1 MTTKP
6 ERLFLIDGYAQFFR
20 AYYAIRNPMSSP
32 VTNEPTFMTFG
43 FMDMLLRLLNEYKP
57 DYLAVALDVSGDR
70 GTFRSQLYP
79 EYKANRDPPPS
90 DLRPQVEQCLV
101 VMRSMGIP
109 IYGLEEVEAD
119 DVIASIVE
127 EVVHDNASLEVTI
140 VSKDKDLQQLLGP
153 RVSMLNLKK
162 SPDPDERF
170 DPAWLRESKSI
181 APEQVVDMLALMGDT
196 ADNVPGVPGIG
207 PKTAAQLIA
216 ANGSIQGVYETIASE
231 EALSA
236 SKRSIKGK
244 RLENLLAARDLIPLA
259 QELITLKRDCDVGFD
274 LEATRVDRS
283 AMDHE
288 ALVESMRI
296 LGFNRLRDVMRT
308 YLEGDTKNA
317 VEDTIPGGLFDG
329 GGELDSHVPVDG
341 EYEVVTT
348 RTAFDAMVALLK
360 TARRLAVDTETDGL
374 KARVVPLAGICL
386 ADETDRGWYIPVS
399 APSDDVVLDQAFVL
413 EGLRGLLEDEALPK
427 FGHNLK
433 FDINV
438 LRNHG
443 IRLAGI
449 AGDTMIESYVVDSTR
464 SSHGMDA
471 LCDSVLGRQ
480 CVPISAVIGKGK
492 NQKLFSEVPLERSGL
507 YAAEDADV
515 TLRLEDALRPQVDE
529 LGLTA
534 LYEETELPLV
544 EVLAEMEFN
553 GITVDVAELESQHV
567 ELQSECD
574 ALRAEIINASPHVF
588 NPDSPKQLA
597 AVLFH
602 ALTDDP
608 PGLGLKPI
616 KKGKTGP
623 STDQEVMARLADD
636 PAIDSIIPTQIV
648 AYRKLTKLINTYLV
662 ALKAAIQPSTGRI
675 HASFNQTGTAT
686 GRLSSSDPNL
696 QNIPI
701 RTDVGRRIRRAFVAE
716 EGNVL
721 LAADYSQIELRMLAH
736 LANETGLKAAF
747 EAGVDVHRAVAADVF
762 GVEPDAVTSHE
773 RTVAKMVNFGI
784 IYGVTPFGLARRLG
798 SDTGVERAAEII
810 REYKA
815 RYSGITAFMEACVGH
830 ASEHGYV
837 KTLLG
842 RRRTIRGVEARN
854 PNERSLAERMAI
866 NSVVQGSAADLMKIA
881 MVQLYRTLPA
891 AWPDVR
897 MLLQIHDEL
906 VFEVP
911 EGEAEAVLEFVKA
924 AMEGAMRLDV
934 PLVVEGSWGRSWADT
949 K

>member
-1 MTTKP
+1 
-6 ERLFLIDGYAQFFR
+6 
-20 AYYAIRNPMSSP
+20 MSSP

-43 FMDMLLRLLNEYKP
+43 FMSMLLRLLNEYKP

-70 GTFRSQLYP
+70 GTFRSELYP
-79 EYKANRDPPPS
+79 DYKANRDPPPS
-90 DLRPQVEQCLV
+90 DLRPQVEQCLT

-127 EVVHDNASLEVTI
+127 QVAQDSDSLEVTI

-162 SPDPDERF
+162 APEPDEWF
-170 DPAWLRESKSI
+170 DPAWLQEAKGI
-181 APEQVVDMLALMGDT
+181 TPQQVVDMLALMGDT

-216 ANGSIQGVYETIASE
+216 AHGSIDGVYETIANE
-231 EALSA
+231 ESLAA

-244 RLENLLAARDLIPLA
+244 RLESLLASRDSIPLA

-274 LEATRVDRS
+274 LEATRVDRG
-283 AMDHE
+283 AMDRE
-288 ALVESMRI
+288 ELIESMRV

-308 YLEGDTKNA
+308 YLESDTKIA
-317 VEDTIPGGLFDG
+317 VEEAIPGGLF
-329 GGELDSHVPVDG
+329 GGESAVDTHIPIDG
-341 EYEVVTT
+341 KYEIVTT
-348 RTAFDAMVALLK
+348 RVAFEAMLVSLQSAD
-360 TARRLAVDTETDGL
+360 RLAVDTETDGL
-374 KARVVPLAGICL
+374 CAPVVPLAGVCL
-386 ADETDRGWYIPVS
+386 SDAAGRGWYIPVK
-399 APSDDVVLDQAFVL
+399 APKDDVVLDQAFVL
-413 EGLRGLLEDEALPK
+413 EGLRSFLENESLPK
-427 FGHNLK
+427 FGHNIK

-449 AGDTMIESYVVDSTR
+449 AGDTMIESYVVDATR

-471 LCDSVLGRQ
+471 LCESVLGRS
-480 CVPISAVIGKGK
+480 CVPLSAVIGKGK
-492 NQKLFSEVPLERSGL
+492 NQRLFSEVQLDRSGL

-515 TLRLEDALRPQVDE
+515 TLQLEDALRPQVNT
-529 LGLTA
+529 LGLTT

-544 EVLAEMEFN
+544 EVLADMEFN
-553 GITVDVAELESQHV
+553 GISVDAAELDAQHI
-567 ELQSECD
+567 ELQAECD
-574 ALRAEIINASPHVF
+574 ALRTEIIDASPHVF

-602 ALTDDP
+602 APSDDP

-616 KKGKTGP
+616 RKGKTGP
-623 STDQEVMARLADD
+623 STDQEVMDRLAED
-636 PAIDSIIPTQIV
+636 PSINSIIPTKIV

-662 ALKAAIQPSTGRI
+662 ALKAAIEPSTGRI

-686 GRLSSSDPNL
+686 GRLSSSNPNL

-716 EGNVL
+716 TGNVL
-721 LAADYSQIELRMLAH
+721 LAADYSQIELRILAH
-736 LANETGLKAAF
+736 LANEAGLKAAF
-747 EAGVDVHRAVAADVF
+747 EAGVDIHQAVAADVF
-762 GVEPDAVTSHE
+762 GVEREAVTPHE

-798 SDTGVERAAEII
+798 GDTGVERAAEII

-815 RYSGITAFMEACVGH
+815 RYSGITTFMESCVEH
-830 ASEHGYV
+830 AREHGYV

-842 RRRTIRGVEARN
+842 RRRTIRGIDARN

-866 NSVVQGSAADLMKIA
+866 NSVVQGSAADLMKVA
-881 MVQLYRTLPA
+881 MISLYRTLPIE
-891 AWPDVR
+891 WPSVR
-897 MLLQIHDEL
+897 LLLQIHDEL

-911 EGEAEAVLEFVKA
+911 EGEAEGVWVFVKA

-934 PLVVEGSWGRSWADT
+934 SLVVEGSWGRSWADT